1 MIEVVVDART
11 MGSQPSGIGFYL
23 YDFLKGLIHAEKLH
37 IKLITDVA
45 ESEQI
50 HYLRAKKFLLSA
62 MEKGYTEAQAF
73 THILN
78 L

>member
-1 MIEVVVDART
+1 MIEIVVDART

-23 YDFLKGLIHAEKLH
+23 YDFLKGLVHAEKLH

-50 HYLRAKKFLLSA
+50 HYLKQQKVPVICYGKRV
-62 MEKGYTEAQAF
+62 
-73 THILN
+73 
-78 L
+78 